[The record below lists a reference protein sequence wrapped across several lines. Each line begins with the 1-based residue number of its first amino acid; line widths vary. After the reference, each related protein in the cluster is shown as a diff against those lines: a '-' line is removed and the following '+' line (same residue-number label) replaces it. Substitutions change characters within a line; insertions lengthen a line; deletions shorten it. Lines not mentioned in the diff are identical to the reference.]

1 MEKQHNKRKNNPTS
15 FGYFLNYKTLKNSKM
30 NLTKL
35 FSGISV
41 FEIFVLMFC
50 VLIVNANVQ
59 AIDVQAQSQ
68 VTSASPS
75 QISID
80 IKSVQISKIYPDSG
94 GTISFIVANLGGLPA
109 EEIEI
114 SIPSSQNFHIGDT
127 IKIGT
132 LNPGTQ
138 QSIQTTIK
146 AGNIIPGTYAITVI
160 TNYKKQRQTGDG
172 GIDRE
177 TAEENFYIPINVYA
191 LPTTE
196 LTVKNNNLFLNKE
209 QELNLEFIPKANLRD
224 ASAELISDCLQV
236 VGNSKIYL
244 GNLNANEYK
253 KLQFSVIPVKKE
265 CNAKL
270 NLIYKAGDY
279 ETETLNFGLKVSDIF
294 VDFLTK
300 IERKEISPGDGLNL
314 TITAKNLGDVKL
326 SNVKFSLNLPEQFVV
341 TNEVFFE
348 EILPNEEKRLN
359 FQIYVKSDAETTP
372 YKGNLEVVYEISGN
386 KYNISKDVGIVVEGK
401 ILLVIT
407 NYEIKEDKV
416 NIEIANIG
424 TRTANSI
431 ILKLGNSYC
440 YIDKIDGT
448 KKRTAIFLLKDVGKT
463 DKLTIEYTGN
473 NNERVK
479 FEEKISLNTDANAG
493 NKGNND
499 NSLIILVLV
508 IVVIG
513 VIGFYIYKRKKKD
526 KKE

>member
-1 MEKQHNKRKNNPTS
+1 M
-15 FGYFLNYKTLKNSKM
+15 
-30 NLTKL
+30 
-35 FSGISV
+35 
-41 FEIFVLMFC
+41 
-50 VLIVNANVQ
+50 
-59 AIDVQAQSQ
+59 
-68 VTSASPS
+68 
-75 QISID
+75 
-80 IKSVQISKIYPDSG
+80 
-94 GTISFIVANLGGLPA
+94 
-109 EEIEI
+109 
-114 SIPSSQNFHIGDT
+114 
-127 IKIGT
+127 
-132 LNPGTQ
+132 
-138 QSIQTTIK
+138 
-146 AGNIIPGTYAITVI
+146 
-160 TNYKKQRQTGDG
+160 
-172 GIDRE
+172 
-177 TAEENFYIPINVYA
+177 
-191 LPTTE
+191 
-196 LTVKNNNLFLNKE
+196 
-209 QELNLEFIPKANLRD
+209 
-224 ASAELISDCLQV
+224 
-236 VGNSKIYL
+236 
-244 GNLNANEYK
+244 
-253 KLQFSVIPVKKE
+253 
-265 CNAKL
+265 
-270 NLIYKAGDY
+270 
-279 ETETLNFGLKVSDIF
+279 
-294 VDFLTK
+294 
-300 IERKEISPGDGLNL
+300 
-314 TITAKNLGDVKL
+314 GDVKL

-348 EILPNEEKRLN
+348 EILSNEEKRLN

>member
-1 MEKQHNKRKNNPTS
+1 MEKQHNKRE
-15 FGYFLNYKTLKNSKM
+15 NSKM
-30 NLTKL
+30 NPTKL
-35 FSGISV
+35 FSGINI
-41 FEIFVLMFC
+41 FEIFVLVFC
-50 VLIVNANVQ
+50 ILIVNANVQ

-80 IKSVQISKIYPDSG
+80 FKSVQISKIYPDSG
-94 GTISFIVANLGGLPA
+94 GTISFIIANMGGLPA

-138 QSIQTTIK
+138 QSIQTTIN
-146 AGNIIPGTYAITVI
+146 AGNITPGTYAITVI
-160 TNYKKQRQTGDG
+160 IKYKKQKQTST

-177 TAEENFYIPINVYA
+177 SVDENFYIPINVYA
-191 LPTTE
+191 PPTTE
-196 LTVKNNNLFLNKE
+196 LIIKNNDLFLNKE
-209 QELNLEFIPKANLRD
+209 QELNLELTPKTNLRD
-224 ASAELISDCLQV
+224 ASVELISDCLQV
-236 VGNSKIYL
+236 VGNSKIEL
-244 GNLNANEYK
+244 GNLNANEGK
-253 KLQFSVIPVKKE
+253 NLMFNVIPAKKE

-270 NLIYKAGDY
+270 NLIYKAGGY

-294 VDFLTK
+294 VDFLTE
-300 IERKEISPGDGLNL
+300 IERKEISPGDSLNL
-314 TITAKNLGDVKL
+314 TIAAKNLGNTKL

-341 TNEVFFE
+341 TNEIFFE
-348 EILPNEEKRLN
+348 EILPNEEKTLN
-359 FQIYVKSDAETTP
+359 FQIYVKSDAETKP

-407 NYEIKEDKV
+407 NYEIKVDKV

-424 TRTANSI
+424 TRTADSI

-448 KKRTAIFLLKDVGKT
+448 KKRTAVFLLKDVGNA
-463 DKLTIEYTGN
+463 DKLTIEYTADN
-473 NNERVK
+473 NKRVTFNK
-479 FEEKISLNTDANAG
+479 EISLNTDVDTG
-493 NKGNND
+493 SKGNN
-499 NSLIILVLV
+499 NFLGILIGV
-508 IVVIG
+508 VVIAG
-513 VIGFYIYKRKKKD
+513 IIGFYIYKRKKN
-526 KKE
+526 KKEQK